1 MVAVY
6 GYPLQLTTGN
16 CRHVFKRMPKIF
28 DSVRNV
34 GISLFSQN
42 NSLCKLLNLALKVK
56 FRYVTV
62 CSKMVCMCIWLRRYL
77 RSRVLLGLLSF
88 LLMRNLRAEHW
99 TPSSTPS
106 LIFNFTLSLISF
118 HHPFPEFF
126 AASIA
131 TFAVSC
137 AQRGVVFTN
146 GPTQRTIILASAI
159 YSFDSLWVQ

>member
-88 LLMRNLRAEHW
+88 LLMLQ
-99 TPSSTPS
+99 
-106 LIFNFTLSLISF
+106 FTRRTLD
-118 HHPFPEFF
+118 
-126 AASIA
+126 SI
-131 TFAVSC
+131 
-137 AQRGVVFTN
+137 
-146 GPTQRTIILASAI
+146 I
-159 YSFDSLWVQ
+159 YSVAHFQFYAFAYFLSPPLSGIFRCFDCNIRSVLRSKGRCVHEWSNPTNNYSCQCDL